1 MSRLGSFLLD
11 LEPLRKDRDF
21 RLIWAGQIVSSAGR
35 QVTVVTLPY
44 QLFVATHSPLS
55 IGALSL
61 VQVVPL
67 LAFSLYGGAV
77 ADAVDRRRLLLVTQS
92 VLALSSLALALLAL
106 APHTPVPLIYL
117 VAFLA
122 ATVSAIDQPARSSAI
137 PRLVPRKRLTTAI
150 ALNQAAGQTA
160 GIVGP
165 AVGGVLIATVGPAGA
180 YLVDAI
186 TYGASLAA
194 LVAIAPIPPLAGA
207 VRPGLAAVAEG
218 LRFARSRP
226 AIMGTFIVDL
236 DAMIFGMPQALFPI
250 LALTVF
256 HAGAQGYGLLAS
268 APAVGAL
275 VGALLTGWVSRVRRQ
290 GRAVY
295 GAVALWGLAITAFGL
310 VSFSFPLALVLLA
323 IAGGADVVS
332 AVFRNTI
339 VQLGTP
345 DELRGRLSALHGMVV
360 TAGPR
365 VGDME
370 ATAVAAAVS
379 AQFSVVTGG
388 LACLAGLALIAW
400 RLPELG
406 RYDAT
411 VHLQAHP
418 VEAVA
423 SAD

>member
-11 LEPLRKDRDF
+11 VEPLRKDRDF
-21 RLIWAGQIVSSAGR
+21 RLIWAGQLISSAGR
-35 QVTVVTLPY
+35 QVTAVTLPY
-44 QLFVATHSPLS
+44 QLFVATHSPLA

-61 VQVVPL
+61 VQLVPL

-92 VLALSSLALALLAL
+92 VLALSSLSLAPLAF
-106 APHTPVPLIYL
+106 APHTSILLVYV

-122 ATVSAIDQPARSSAI
+122 ATVSAVDQPARSSAI
-137 PRLVPRKRLTTAI
+137 PRLVPRRRLTTAI
-150 ALNQAAGQTA
+150 ALNQAGGQTA

-165 AVGGVLIATVGPAGA
+165 AVGGLLIATVGPAGA
-180 YLVDAI
+180 YLVDAVS
-186 TYGASLAA
+186 YAASIAA
-194 LVAIAPIPPLAGA
+194 LLAIAPIPPLAGA
-207 VRPGLAAVAEG
+207 VRPGMAAVVEG
-218 LRFARSRP
+218 LRFAHSRP
-226 AIMGTFIVDL
+226 PIMGTFIVDL

-256 HAGAQGYGLLAS
+256 HAGAEGYGLLAA

-275 VGALLTGWVSRVRRQ
+275 LGALATGWVSRVRMQ

-295 GAVALWGLAITAFGL
+295 GAVVLWGLAITAFGL
-310 VSFSFPLALVLLA
+310 VTFSFPVALALLA

-332 AVFRNTI
+332 AVFRSTI
-339 VQLGTP
+339 VQLSTP

-365 VGDME
+365 FGDIE
-370 ATAVAAAVS
+370 ATTVAAAVS

-411 VHLQAHP
+411 VHVTTPSVQA
-418 VEAVA
+418 AVA
-423 SAD
+423 SD